1 MALIGV
7 DPATYIPADKLS
19 LVYVGG
25 AAFQAKDSAGTVT
38 ELSAAKLTALGLS
51 SADLPAVVFTED
63 IPAEDPTIANVS
75 GVSIA
80 RSAKAST
87 KYVEQLAQN
96 KVDKAIF
103 ASAVTQIDIDVQA
116 VEAGVAA
123 NSEEIGKLKTA
134 DEGLDGRIDAVEQAL
149 GKLGTVEGGS
159 IADALAKKVDK
170 TDFETYQ
177 GQVTEAL
184 AGKVDNGTFN
194 SYKEEVAGTVAGIN
208 QAVGKKLEAS
218 AFNTFKS
225 EVYDVKMAALDGQIA
240 DRYTKTEV
248 NEAIAS
254 QVASVFKF
262 KGSVADID
270 ALDAIEVKV
279 EGDVYHVESNK
290 TEYVWVGPKGEGED
304 IVPGRWE
311 ELGLTV
317 SLDGYATED
326 FVINKGYATE
336 TYVQGYAY
344 DKATADG
351 KYQTIAAAG
360 QDKEALQT
368 AINGK
373 VAQGDFDTLNAKV
386 TGENGLEAKVAAN
399 TAKFADYYTSAQTD
413 TKLGEA
419 ASAVDTKLAD
429 YAKSADVASTY
440 VTKEFADGENG
451 YATKAG
457 LAGVSGDLTTLTGRV
472 AANEAAITA
481 HATEF
486 NTLSGKVAANELAV
500 SNNAQAIAA
509 NATAIEGKAAKVD
522 VVFVEDASAKALELN
537 KWYIVSAAFTGTL
550 PAGNNGDMVKVSVVE
565 GGSSAKVIANGAT
578 ILGESKPCMLGVT
591 EDGFEVYNETYVFVY
606 NNGNWDIL

>member
-25 AAFQAKDSAGTVT
+25 AAFQAKDSEGAVT

-51 SADLPAVVFTED
+51 AADLPAVVFTED

-103 ASAVTQIDIDVQA
+103 ASAVTQLDIDVQA

-123 NSEEIGKLKTA
+123 NAEEIGKLKTA
-134 DEGLDGRIDAVEQAL
+134 DEGLDGRLDAVEQTL
-149 GKLGTVEGGS
+149 EKLGDVEGGS

-170 TDFETYQ
+170 TAFETYQ

-184 AGKVDNGTFN
+184 AGKVDNGTLA

-225 EVYDVKMAALDGQIA
+225 EDYDVKMAALDGQIA
-240 DRYTKTEV
+240 DRYTKAEV

-290 TEYVWVGPKGEGED
+290 TEYVWVGPKGEEE
-304 IVPGRWE
+304 GRWE

-317 SLDGYATED
+317 SLDGYATEE
-326 FVINKGYATE
+326 FVTSKGYATE

-399 TAKFADYYTSAQTD
+399 TAKFADYYTSAQID

-486 NTLSGKVAANELAV
+486 NTLSGKVAANELAI
-500 SNNAQAIAA
+500 SNNAKAIEA
-509 NATAIEGKAAKVD
+509 NAEAIEGKAAKVD
-522 VVFVEDASAKALELN
+522 VVFVEDSAAKALELN

-550 PAGNNGDMVKVSVVE
+550 PAGNNGDMVKISVVE